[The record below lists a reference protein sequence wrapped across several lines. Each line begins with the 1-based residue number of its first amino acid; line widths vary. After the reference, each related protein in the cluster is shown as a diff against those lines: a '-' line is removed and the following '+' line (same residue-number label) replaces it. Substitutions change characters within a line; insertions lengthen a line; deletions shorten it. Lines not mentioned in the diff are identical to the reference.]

1 MIRGRKLGASPSALA
16 AVLMGVH
23 ASLLLV
29 GMRYNF
35 VTYDDAAHIPAGIS
49 HWETGDFTLYR
60 ANPPLYRMLAALPV
74 MLSRPYT
81 TYTHAD
87 HKPGARSE
95 FLIGHDFAEAN
106 ASKYFDL
113 VCLARLPGVAWSLL
127 GAWIIYLWC
136 RDLYGG
142 WAGCLGVAIWALDPT
157 VLAFAGV
164 VTSDVPAAVA
174 GLAATYVFWRYLRSG
189 SWQLGLWSGVLL
201 GVALLTKFTMLV
213 LYAAWP
219 LIALLH
225 FLGRRSG
232 GSRVEGGNR
241 STTGASDTAASAWA
255 ILILSLCVINL
266 GYFCRDTCHRLGD
279 FPFVSNALAGP
290 PSVSEPAPW
299 GNRFRGTWMGS
310 LIVPVPAD
318 YLLGIDVQKKD
329 FEVGMPAY
337 LAGEWR
343 DRGWWYYYIYA
354 LTVKEPLGTLALV
367 LWALALT
374 LTRHP
379 GSARWWDEATL
390 FVPAAAVFILVSSQT
405 GINQHMRYILPFFP
419 FVAVATGKLAHFLS
433 PGHRLARV
441 LVIGLLV
448 WSAFSSMRVFPHSL
462 SYFNEAAG
470 GLERGHDHL
479 VDSNIDWGQ
488 DLLALRD
495 WYRQHPEARPFG
507 LAIFHS
513 IDPRI
518 FGIDY
523 RLPPLG
529 PDMRDSDENGT
540 DEPDDTAQLGPQPGY
555 YAVSVNLLRGTKISV
570 STGRGG
576 WTYIGN
582 HDSFTYFQYYRPIA
596 RAGYSIYIYHITPEE
611 AERVRRMMA
620 ETRQRLAHSPK
631 NTR

>member
-1 MIRGRKLGASPSALA
+1 MVQRRKLRVSPSTLA

-29 GMRYNF
+29 GMRWNF
-35 VTYDDAAHIPAGIS
+35 VTYDEAAHIPAGIS
-49 HWETGDFTLYR
+49 NWETGDFTLYR

-81 TYTHAD
+81 AYTHAD

-95 FLIGHDFAEAN
+95 FTVGQDFAEVN
-106 ASKYFDL
+106 ASNYFDL

-127 GAWIIYLWC
+127 GAVVIYLWC

-142 WAGCLGVAIWALDPT
+142 WAGCLGVALWAFDPT

-164 VTSDVPAAVA
+164 VTSDIPAAVA
-174 GLAATYVFWRYLRSG
+174 GLVATYVFWRYLRSG
-189 SWQLGLWSGVLL
+189 SWQLALWSGLLL
-201 GVALLTKFTMLV
+201 GIALLTKFTVLV

-225 FLGRRSG
+225 FLGRRNG
-232 GSRVEGGNR
+232 DSRVEGRGR
-241 STTGASDTAASAWA
+241 STTGASDAAASGWA
-255 ILILSLCVINL
+255 IFILSLCVINL
-266 GYFCRDTCHRLGD
+266 GYFCRDTCRRLGD
-279 FPFVSNALAGP
+279 FPFVSEALAGP
-290 PSVSEPAPW
+290 PSASEPAPW
-299 GNRFRGTWMGS
+299 GNRFRGTWTGS
-310 LIVPVPAD
+310 LVVPVPAD

-343 DRGWWYYYIYA
+343 DRGWWYYYLYA
-354 LTVKEPLGTLALV
+354 LAVKEPLGTLLLV

-374 LTRHP
+374 LARHP
-379 GSARWWDEATL
+379 SSARWWDEASL
-390 FVPAAAVFILVSSQT
+390 LLPAAAIFILVSSHT
-405 GINQHMRYILPFFP
+405 GINQHMRYVLPALPFI
-419 FVAVATGKLAHFLS
+419 AVTTGKLAHFLS
-433 PGHRLARV
+433 PGHRLARG
-441 LVIGLLV
+441 LAIFLLV
-448 WSAFSSMRVFPHSL
+448 WSAFSSLRVFPHSL

-470 GLERGHDHL
+470 GPERGQDHL

-495 WYRQHPEARPFG
+495 WCRAHPEARPFG
-507 LAIFHS
+507 LAMFHS
-513 IDPRI
+513 LDPRI
-518 FGIDY
+518 FGIEY
-523 RLPPLG
+523 HLPPLG
-529 PDMRDSDENGT
+529 PVSQEWDGDET
-540 DEPDDTAQLGPQPGY
+540 ETPAEPAQLGPQPGY
-555 YAVSVNLLRGTKISV
+555 YAVSVNFLRGTQINAP
-570 STGRGG
+570 TGRGG
-576 WTYIGN
+576 WTYIDR
-582 HDSFTYFQYYRPIA
+582 HDAFTYFQSFRPIA

-620 ETRQRLAHSPK
+620 EKRQQLAHSPR